1 MSRASYKT
9 AWLILGPTASGKT
22 AASIQLAKQLN
33 TSIISADSRQ
43 CYREMSIGVA
53 KPTMEELAAVHHDF
67 INTHSIHET
76 VDAKIF
82 EQEAL
87 AAAEKVF
94 EHHDH
99 MVVTGGTGLYAK
111 VFCEG
116 IDELPPIDERVRAE
130 VRGQKRTVIQL
141 QQWLKAIDPD
151 YLQLTQETENPSRLM
166 RAIEVKLS
174 SGRSIVEF
182 RTGEKQQRPFA
193 ISKFGI
199 EWPREVLYARINQR
213 VDEMFE
219 AGLVEEATGL
229 YAHKHL
235 PALQTVGYQEIFDYI
250 DGKYSLEAAREKIKQ
265 HTRNYAKRQMTW
277 FRRDDDIV
285 WKTYE
290 SLKFEVGRW
299 KP

>member
-1 MSRASYKT
+1 MSDTSSKT

-22 AASIQLAKQLN
+22 TASIQLAKQLN

-43 CYREMSIGVA
+43 CYREMTIGVA
-53 KPTMEELAAVHHDF
+53 KPSPEELAAVHHYF
-67 INTHSIHET
+67 IDTHSIHET

-87 AAAEKVF
+87 AAADKVF

-99 MVVTGGTGLYAK
+99 VVVTGGTGLYAK

-116 IDELPPIDERVRAE
+116 IDELPNVNDSVRAE
-130 VRGQKRTVIQL
+130 VRGHKRTVVEL
-141 QQWLKAIDPD
+141 QQWLEKIDPD
-151 YLQLTQETENPSRLM
+151 YLRQTPEAENPSRLM

-174 SGRSIVEF
+174 SGRSILDF
-182 RTGEKQQRPFA
+182 RTGEKKQRPFE
-193 ISKFGI
+193 IRKYGI

-219 AGLVEEATGL
+219 AGLVEEATHL
-229 YAHKHL
+229 YAYKNL

-250 DGKYSLEAAREKIKQ
+250 DGNYSLETAREKIKQ

-277 FRRDDDIV
+277 FKRDADIL

-290 SLKFEVGRW
+290 SLKVEVGSW

>member
-99 MVVTGGTGLYAK
+99 VVVTGGTGLYAK

-116 IDELPPIDERVRAE
+116 IDELPNVDDRVRAE

-141 QQWLKAIDPD
+141 QQWLKEIDPD
-151 YLQLTQETENPSRLM
+151 YLQLTQETENPARLM

-174 SGRSIVEF
+174 SGRSIIEF

-193 ISKFGI
+193 IRKYGI

-229 YAHKHL
+229 YVHKHL
-235 PALQTVGYQEIFDYI
+235 PAMQTVGYQEIFDYI
-250 DGKYSLEAAREKIKQ
+250 DGKYSLETAREKIKQ

-290 SLKFEVGRW
+290 SLKLEGGRW

>member
-1 MSRASYKT
+1 MSDTSSKT

-22 AASIQLAKQLN
+22 AASIHLARQLK

-43 CYREMSIGVA
+43 CYREMTIGVA
-53 KPTMEELAAVHHDF
+53 KPTTEELAAVHHDF

-82 EQEAL
+82 ELEAL
-87 AAAEKVF
+87 TAAERIF

-99 MVVTGGTGLYAK
+99 VVVSGGTGLYAK
-111 VFCEG
+111 VLCEG
-116 IDELPPIDERVRAE
+116 IDELPDVDEGVRAE
-130 VRGQKRTVIQL
+130 VRGQKRSVTEL
-141 QQWLKAIDPD
+141 KQWLEKIDPD
-151 YLQLTQETENPSRLM
+151 YLQQTSEGENPSRLM

-174 SGRSIVEF
+174 SGHSILDF
-182 RTGEKQQRPFA
+182 RTGKKKQRPFA
-193 ISKFGI
+193 IRKYGI

-219 AGLVEEATGL
+219 AGLVEEATHL

-250 DGKYSLEAAREKIKQ
+250 DGKYSLETAREKIKQ

-277 FRRDDDIV
+277 FRKDPEIM
-285 WKTYE
+285 WTTLE
-290 SLKFEVGRW
+290 SLKLEV
-299 KP
+299 